1 MAGCEAFDQLT
12 YIMVNEVDVLKEA
25 IEDFA
30 LYMSVEEWL
39 MRELDIHPID
49 GLTVHKILDFDGLWD
64 SWPFV
69 WIV

>member
-1 MAGCEAFDQLT
+1 MAGCEAFDQPT

-49 GLTVHKILDFDGLWD
+49 GLTVHTILDFYGL
-64 SWPFV
+64 
-69 WIV
+69 